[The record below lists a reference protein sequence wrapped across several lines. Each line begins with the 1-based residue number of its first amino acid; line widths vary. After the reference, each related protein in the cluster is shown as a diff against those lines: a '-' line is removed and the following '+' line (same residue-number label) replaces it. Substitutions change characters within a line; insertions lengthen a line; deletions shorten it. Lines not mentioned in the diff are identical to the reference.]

1 MVKKITKKG
10 EIEHTLVI
18 PEEAFVTVS
27 DSKIFVVFMVEY
39 KESGFTSTLIHV
51 FSKDFYDYEEVEE
64 CD

>member
-10 EIEHTLVI
+10 EIEHTITI